1 MRQLWNSGCPAR
13 GAMGMWGVA
22 PELQQI
28 SAAATPPELWRFA
41 RGYYR
46 DLGFKG
52 LAYFLPDRRTGAARG
67 FHVYHGGFGRP
78 ARQVY
83 ADYGE
88 HDPVPLL
95 AIARGEPLR
104 WSHAWSLI
112 EPKPTENDYRE
123 RITKAGL
130 GDGYTLPVF
139 GPQGRAG
146 AVVVG
151 NASGEALDKA
161 PIQQMQL
168 VAQTAHTR
176 LNQLLPDRPTLEKP
190 LSARELEIL
199 GWVARGKSNSVIARI
214 LDLSSAT
221 VDTYLRRIYQKLGV
235 GDRTSAA
242 VVGVNM
248 GLIAT

>member
-1 MRQLWNSGCPAR
+1 M
-13 GAMGMWGVA
+13 A
-22 PELQQI
+22 PELQEI
-28 SAAATPPELWRFA
+28 GAATTPPELWRFA

-52 LAYFLPDRRTGAARG
+52 LAYFVSDGRTGGAKG
-67 FHVYHGGFGRP
+67 FHVYQGGFSRP
-78 ARQVY
+78 VLQVY
-83 ADYGE
+83 GDYGE
-88 HDPVPLL
+88 HDPVPSL

-104 WSHAWSLI
+104 WSQAWSLI
-112 EPKPTENDYRE
+112 EPKSMENVYLDRIRE
-123 RITKAGL
+123 AGI

-139 GPQGRAG
+139 GPRGRTG

-161 PIQQMQL
+161 PVQQMQL

-235 GDRTSAA
+235 ADRTSAA

-248 GLIAT
+248 GLIST

>member
-1 MRQLWNSGCPAR
+1 
-13 GAMGMWGVA
+13 VA
-22 PELQQI
+22 PELEEI
-28 SAAATPPELWRFA
+28 SAATTPPELWRFA

-52 LAYFLPDRRTGAARG
+52 LAYFVSDGRTGGARG

-78 ARQVY
+78 VLQVY

-88 HDPVPLL
+88 HDPVPSL

-104 WSHAWSLI
+104 WSRAWPLI
-112 EPKPTENDYRE
+112 EPKSMEKVYLE
-123 RITKAGL
+123 RIREAGI

-139 GPQGRAG
+139 GPRGRTG

-161 PIQQMQL
+161 PVQQMQL

-214 LDLSSAT
+214 LGLSSAT
-221 VDTYLRRIYQKLGV
+221 VDTYLRRIYQKLDV
-235 GDRTSAA
+235 ADRTSAA